1 MRRRRRGEVRITFLV
16 DGWIWKDVVEG
27 AKHYFAVVLF
37 NRIGCDEGP
46 TANRIWH
53 TACYVYERGDQETF
67 EDIRQQIRGGT

>member
-1 MRRRRRGEVRITFLV
+1 MRITFLV

-27 AKHYFAVVLF
+27 PKHYFAVVLF

-53 TACYVYERGDQETF
+53 TQHAMFTKEETRRLSRIF
-67 EDIRQQIRGGT
+67 GNRFVVGLEKV